1 MIHPVECSGCGAPVP
16 LATTSPVPCRHCGAP
31 VHLPSEHVA
40 LAASLARGEDELRA
54 ADALWKTLPS
64 PRSPRAARL
73 IGFGM
78 CAVVLVCTFVWAF
91 VLLPRFGRPGFSM
104 VFFVLVPSL
113 VAMQLGLEW
122 LACGSPYARLEQS
135 ITASVDPR
143 FPEVVLCRHCGAP
156 LTLHEHA
163 LFARCAYCGAHNLV
177 RHPKPAAYRYVS
189 QVARVGKEQL
199 AEAIAAVRMI
209 FLQRRI
215 VRWVGVG
222 ASLCI
227 VGVLAFALRNT

>member
-1 MIHPVECSGCGAPVP
+1 MLQPIECTGCGAPVP

-31 VHLPSEHVA
+31 VHLPAEHVA
-40 LAASLARGEDELRA
+40 LAASLARGEVDLRA
-54 ADALWKTLPS
+54 ADEIWRTLPP
-64 PRSPRAARL
+64 PRSRGSARL

-91 VLLPRFGRPGFSM
+91 VVLPRFGRPGFTM
-104 VFFVLVPSL
+104 VFFVMVPSL
-113 VAMQLGLEW
+113 ATMQLGLEW
-122 LACGSPYARLEQS
+122 LACGAPYARLEQS
-135 ITASVDPR
+135 IQASVDPR
-143 FPEVVLCRHCGAP
+143 FPEVALCRHCGAP

-177 RHPKPAAYRYVS
+177 RHPKPAAYRHVGT
-189 QVARVGKEQL
+189 VARVGKEQL
-199 AEAIAAVRMI
+199 AEAIATVRTI

-222 ASLCI
+222 ASACI
-227 VGVLAFALRNT
+227 VAVLAFALRNT